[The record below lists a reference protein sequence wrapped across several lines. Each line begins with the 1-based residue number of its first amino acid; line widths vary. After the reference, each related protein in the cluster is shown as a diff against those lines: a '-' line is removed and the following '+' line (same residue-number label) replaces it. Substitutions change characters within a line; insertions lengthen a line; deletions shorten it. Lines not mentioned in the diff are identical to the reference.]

1 MTTRTRYFLL
11 QIPGWV
17 LATVLLAALHR
28 WLAFPVWAAVVIWA
42 LYVAKDFILYPYLR
56 SAYETKSPSGAERM
70 IGQVGLVKRS
80 LEPEGT
86 IQLGGDLWQ
95 ARADGHAIP
104 IPAGRL
110 VRVER
115 AEGLVLIVSLE
126 SQPTSSA

>member
-17 LATVLLAALHR
+17 LANALLAALHR
-28 WLAFPVWAAVVIWA
+28 WLAFPAWAAVVIWA
-42 LYVAKDFILYPYLR
+42 VYVAKDFILYPHLR

-70 IGQVGLVKRS
+70 IGQVGLVKRP
-80 LEPEGT
+80 LEPQGT
-86 IQLGGDLWQ
+86 IQLAGDLWQ
-95 ARADGHAIP
+95 ARADGQAIS

-115 AEGLVLIVSLE
+115 AEGLVLIVSPE
-126 SQPTSSA
+126 SQPTSNG

>member
-28 WLAFPVWAAVVIWA
+28 WLAFPAWAAVVIWA
-42 LYVAKDFILYPYLR
+42 VYVAKDFLLYPHLR
-56 SAYETKSPSGAERM
+56 SAYETTSPSGAERM
-70 IGQVGLVKRS
+70 IGQVGLVKRP

-86 IQLGGDLWQ
+86 IQLAGDLWQ

-115 AEGLVLIVSLE
+115 AEGMVLIVSPE
-126 SQPTSSA
+126 SQPTSNA